1 MTTATTN
8 PHLIYLLILIQMM
21 SVNRMQV
28 QKLLESISL
37 EGEDERPGLGF
48 RIKDLLESRMKRFW
62 TVPFP
67 N

>member
-1 MTTATTN
+1 MTTTTTN

-37 EGEDERPGLGF
+37 EGEDERPSLEF
-48 RIKDLLESRMKRFW
+48 RTKDHRITYEKILDCSFS
-62 TVPFP
+62 
-67 N
+67 

>member
-1 MTTATTN
+1 
-8 PHLIYLLILIQMM
+8 MM

-28 QKLLESISL
+28 QKLLESILL
-37 EGEDERPGLGF
+37 EGEDERSGLGF